1 MWRGFADSPHT
12 YRTSPEGLA
21 NPDVLS
27 GPEPPPHPLRVART
41 EPANSQHTESRIV
54 NARTYVKDEILKAV
68 ANFATI
74 AAKPTPLQRPD
85 VTEERKTR

>member
-1 MWRGFADSPHT
+1 M
-12 YRTSPEGLA
+12 
-21 NPDVLS
+21 
-27 GPEPPPHPLRVART
+27 
-41 EPANSQHTESRIV
+41 